1 MPPRRLSVALICVAG
16 VAVGLAVLLWPRS
29 EDQPRD
35 NGVLFEV
42 PGRRA
47 VLLTRGQ
54 AEDIASGEWSPPMP
68 GRRSVRVGMAEIT
81 YKLDRN
87 GAQRALGRL
96 AREGGRVRVDER
108 PVQVMIDVPVVRQA
122 YRNNSETAALEM
134 LLATRGVDRDQKELQ
149 RLLRRDG
156 PLRPRTRGDGAI
168 VWGNPGWGFVGLADG
183 GGAAVGFGVYP
194 PPLTALSRRWIEP
207 VDLSGRAPELI
218 FARLLSGHAVLA
230 WVGRSAGPYRSWLGP
245 RGERVTVN
253 WGERAILLV
262 GLAGSRI
269 LLNDPQT
276 GTRQNW
282 SRQQFKRRWGLLGRR
297 ALSA

>member
-1 MPPRRLSVALICVAG
+1 MLPRRLSVALICVAG
-16 VAVGLAVLLWPRS
+16 VAGGLAVLLWPRS
-29 EDQPRD
+29 EEPPRD
-35 NGVLFEV
+35 NGVLFDV

-54 AEDIASGEWSPPMP
+54 AEDIASGESSLPMP

-81 YKLDRN
+81 YKLDRD

-96 AREGGRVRVDER
+96 AQKGGRVRVAEQ
-108 PVQVMIDVPVVRQA
+108 PVGVMIDVPVVKQA
-122 YRNNSETAALEM
+122 FRSNSETAALQM
-134 LLATRGVDRDQKELQ
+134 LLASRGVDRDQRELQ

-156 PLRPRTRGDGAI
+156 PLEPRRRGDGAI
-168 VWGNPGWGFVGLADG
+168 VWGNPERGFVGRADE

-194 PPLTALSRRWIEP
+194 PPLKALAGRWIEP
-207 VDLSGRAPELI
+207 VDLSGRSPELI
-218 FARLLSGHAVLA
+218 FARVLGGHAVLA
-230 WVGRSAGPYRSWLGP
+230 WVGSSTGPYRSWTGP

-253 WGERAILLV
+253 WGERAVLLV

-282 SRQQFKRRWGLLGRR
+282 NRQQFKRRWGLLGRR
-297 ALSA
+297 ALSV

>member
-1 MPPRRLSVALICVAG
+1 
-16 VAVGLAVLLWPRS
+16 LAVLLWPHS
-29 EDQPRD
+29 EPPREV
-35 NGVLFEV
+35 GVLFQV

-47 VLLTRGQ
+47 ILLTRGQ
-54 AEDIASGEWSPPMP
+54 AEEIASGESSLPIP
-68 GRRSVRVGMAEIT
+68 GRHSVGVGMAEIT
-81 YKLDRN
+81 YKLDRDA
-87 GAQRALGRL
+87 AQRALGHR
-96 AREGGRVRVDER
+96 AQTGGRVRVTER
-108 PVQVMIDVPVVRQA
+108 PVGVMIDVPVIKQA
-122 YRNNSETAALEM
+122 HRSNSETAALEM
-134 LLATRGVDRDQKELQ
+134 LLASRGVDRDQRELQ

-156 PLRPRTRGDGAI
+156 PLEPRRRGDGAI
-168 VWGNPGWGFVGLADG
+168 VWGNPERGFVGRADG
-183 GGAAVGFGVYP
+183 VGAAVGFGVYP
-194 PPLTALSRRWIEP
+194 PPLTALARRWIEP

-230 WVGRSAGPYRSWLGP
+230 WVGRSAGPYRSWVGP

>member
-1 MPPRRLSVALICVAG
+1 MPPGRLSVVLICVAG
-16 VAVGLAVLLWPRS
+16 VAVGLAVLPWPRS
-29 EDQPRD
+29 EDPPRD
-35 NGVLFEV
+35 NGVLFDV

-54 AEDIASGEWSPPMP
+54 AEGIASGEWSLPMP

-81 YKLDRN
+81 YKLDRD

-96 AREGGRVRVDER
+96 APEGGRLRVDER
-108 PVQVMIDVPVVRQA
+108 PVQVMIDVPVVKQA

-134 LLATRGVDRDQKELQ
+134 LLATRGVDRDQRELQ

-168 VWGNPGWGFVGLADG
+168 VWGNPERGFVGRVDDG
-183 GGAAVGFGVYP
+183 DGAAGFGVYP
-194 PPLTALSRRWIEP
+194 PPLSALARRWVDP
-207 VDLSGRAPELI
+207 VDLSGQSPELI

-230 WVGRSAGPYRSWLGP
+230 WIGPSAGPYRSWVGP

-253 WGERAILLV
+253 WGEQAVLLV

-269 LLNDPQT
+269 LLNDPLT
-276 GTRQNW
+276 GKRQNW
-282 SRQQFKRRWGLLGRR
+282 SRQEFKRRWGLLGRR